1 MKEKMNQAI
10 FRAKLISLFLCF
22 LVRVTALLY
31 KYHPQKVGELIDMI
45 NSMSKKFEE
54 PLSEEEEKGA

>member
-10 FRAKLISLFLCF
+10 FRVKLISLFLCF

-31 KYHPQKVGELIDMI
+31 KYQPEKVGAFIDMI
-45 NSMSKKFEE
+45 DSMNKKFEE
-54 PLSEEEEKGA
+54 PLSEEEDGR